1 MKDDEKIIDIGKE
14 LKKQERRQKIEAFKN
29 KVKNWWDDNKQYIVI
44 VAPVVGGVAIKGIKA
59 LSRHHAMV
67 MEERN
72 KDLRLYDTRLG
83 HYWEL
88 KRKLSNRDWV
98 IINRRRDLGE
108 SLGNIL
114 DEMRV
119 LK

>member
-1 MKDDEKIIDIGKE
+1 MGREQGCC
-14 LKKQERRQKIEAFKN
+14 A
-29 KVKNWWDDNKQYIVI
+29 VI
-44 VAPVVGGVAIKGIKA
+44 APAVGAVLTKGIKA
-59 LSRHHAMV
+59 VSRHHNLK

-72 KDLRLYDTRLG
+72 KDLRLYDTSLG

-88 KRKLSNRDWV
+88 KRKLRNDDW
-98 IINRRRDLGE
+98 ITINRRRNRGE
-108 SLGNIL
+108 SLGDIL